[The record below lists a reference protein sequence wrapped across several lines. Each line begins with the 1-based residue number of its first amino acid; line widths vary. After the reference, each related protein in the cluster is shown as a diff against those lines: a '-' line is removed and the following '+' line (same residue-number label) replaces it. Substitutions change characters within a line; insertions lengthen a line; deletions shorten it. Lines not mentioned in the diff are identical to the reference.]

1 MASGYLRSLPPAHF
15 PNLVEL
21 AGEYA
26 LVDDDAR
33 FGLLIDIF
41 VDGLARAA
49 SAASARAGSGD
60 S

>member
-1 MASGYLRSLPPAHF
+1 MASAYLRSLPPGHF

-26 LVDDDAR
+26 LTDDDER

-49 SAASARAGSGD
+49 AGARAGAGG
-60 S
+60 